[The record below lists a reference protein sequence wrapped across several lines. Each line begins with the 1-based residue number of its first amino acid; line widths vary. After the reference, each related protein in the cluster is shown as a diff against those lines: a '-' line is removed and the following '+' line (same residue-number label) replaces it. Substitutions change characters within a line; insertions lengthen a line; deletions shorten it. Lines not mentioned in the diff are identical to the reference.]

1 MQGSQ
6 DLNEDDLSKF
16 DTKNGNSANI
26 AYKSDVYNVAN
37 GPN

>member
-6 DLNEDDLSKF
+6 DLNEDELSKF
-16 DTKNGNSANI
+16 DSKNGNSANI
-26 AYKSDVYNVAN
+26 ANKGDVYNVAN